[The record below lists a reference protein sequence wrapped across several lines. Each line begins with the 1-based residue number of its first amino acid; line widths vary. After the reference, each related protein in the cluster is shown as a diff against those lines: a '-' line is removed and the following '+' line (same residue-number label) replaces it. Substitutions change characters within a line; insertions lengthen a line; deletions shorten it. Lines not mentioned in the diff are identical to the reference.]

1 MNTVAAFFKEAILF
15 ARDMPPAVNKLLQE
29 AVAAREDKP
38 RAERL
43 LWAAHETDPRRLEV
57 YVALYKFY
65 FYQGRFEQAREVA
78 QQGLRAAAGQG
89 DFPADWRGLTVASAD
104 WTRPEGA
111 ERFYL
116 YTLKALGFI
125 SLRMREFTLA
135 LAILDKL
142 HELDPQDQVGGS
154 VILDLARGVGEDE
167 AVPA

>member
-15 ARDMPPAVNKLLQE
+15 SRDMPPAVNKLLQE
-29 AVAAREDKP
+29 AVAARDDKP

-43 LWAAHETDPRRLEV
+43 LWEAHETDPKRLEV

-65 FYQGRFEQAREVA
+65 FYQGRFDEACAVA
-78 QQGLRAAAGQG
+78 QQGLRAAAEQG
-89 DFPADWRGLTVASAD
+89 GFPADWRELAIASAD

-125 SLRMREFTLA
+125 SLRMREFRLA
-135 LAILDKL
+135 LDILDKL
-142 HELDPQDQVGGS
+142 RELDPQDQVGGS
-154 VILDLARGVGEDE
+154 VILDLARGVSEEE